1 MTTATEETRAGAD
14 LRSPDAEA
22 RKQAARLL
30 GKASTPAK
38 VAAAREN
45 IKLAPKKPLKR
56 LADIPCTCGAG
67 DSLEHKS
74 TCARGRTIR
83 RRRKLG
89 QPLT

>member
-1 MTTATEETRAGAD
+1 MTTATQETRAGAA
-14 LRSPDAEA
+14 LHGADAEA

-38 VAAAREN
+38 AAAAREN
-45 IKLAPKKPLKR
+45 IKRAGKTPFKALET
-56 LADIPCTCGAG
+56 IPCNCDGTGL
-67 DSLEHKS
+67 DHKS
-74 TCARGRTIR
+74 TCPRGRTIR

>member
-1 MTTATEETRAGAD
+1 MTTATKETSAGAD
-14 LRSPDAEA
+14 LHSPDAEA

-38 VAAAREN
+38 AAAAREN
-45 IKLAPKKPLKR
+45 IKLAPKKPFKA
-56 LADIPCTCGAG
+56 LADIPCNCGG
-67 DSLEHKS
+67 VDLDHKS
-74 TCARGRTIR
+74 TCPRGRTIR